1 MKRELKCVLV
11 MLAWFLGIQA
21 FAKSGTLRFEDFLLR
36 DSSHVI
42 HGALSNGFQYYI
54 IKEAQNPFQMSLVQN
69 TGSQNDGETIEIS
82 HFLEHMMMTANR
94 QIATGDTLRSYLN
107 KLGKDY
113 ASGFNAYT
121 TYNYMRFDLF
131 GLKSYQSYADSCM
144 ELLADI
150 ASSASICAMD
160 IEEQRE
166 RLINEV
172 SNRKYYSTSK
182 QADARE
188 AVLMMGYTPEEWR
201 EMRLNSAKKIT
212 QSQLEEFYN
221 KWFRPQYQCLLVTG
235 NVPDG
240 IEDMIKRKFG
250 KHPRIT
256 APSSTIINRSNRD
269 LLIERYGNASCT
281 LTLNFALPL
290 LTQAEKESP
299 NFFRDYYTL
308 KKING
313 AILEKMIKNKHANI
327 NCLSHYQVADRLML
341 TMAFAYNLNEE
352 LSGGGVQ
359 AFVDSVAAF
368 IDDLRSNGV
377 QISMP
382 KDVLK
387 KSEVVLRRAQA
398 MKKLQEGDGK
408 SNTIDAFLNPGT
420 CFVYSLPLYKQEDS
434 DAYWS
439 FVLSGKDISNYCKN
453 FINKSKIT
461 IECVLPYDYPEK
473 EITEKLNALLRH

>member
-113 ASGFNAYT
+113 ATGFNAYT

-131 GLKSYQSYADSCM
+131 GLK
-144 ELLADI
+144 
-150 ASSASICAMD
+150 
-160 IEEQRE
+160 
-166 RLINEV
+166 
-172 SNRKYYSTSK
+172 RKYYSTSK

-188 AVLMMGYTPEEWR
+188 AVLMMGYTSEEWR

-250 KHPRIT
+250 KHPRI
-256 APSSTIINRSNRD
+256 AVPSSTIINRSNRD

-368 IDDLRSNGV
+368 IDDVRSNGV

-387 KSEVVLRRAQA
+387 KSEVVLRRTQA

-408 SNTIDAFLNPGT
+408 SNTIDAFLTPGT